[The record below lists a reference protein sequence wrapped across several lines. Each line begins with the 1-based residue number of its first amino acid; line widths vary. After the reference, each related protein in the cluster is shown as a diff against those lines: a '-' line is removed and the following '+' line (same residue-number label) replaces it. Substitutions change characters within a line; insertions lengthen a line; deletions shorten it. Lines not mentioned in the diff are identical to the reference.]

1 MHTPGKLQATV
12 KSPSGWVDLFVE
24 EANGPSLPF
33 ISCKHHD
40 PEANARRLI
49 ACWNYFNG
57 VSTEAIESLLAQSHR
72 DSFND
77 DDWYVVDVRTMKVK
91 RRVGCKAGYKP
102 EGDADDLVL
111 KGMNARRLGVK
122 L

>member
-24 EANGPSLPF
+24 EKDSPSLPF

-40 PEANARRLI
+40 PAANARRLI
-49 ACWNYFNG
+49 AVWNYCDG
-57 VSTEAIESLLAQSHR
+57 LTTEHLEQMIYARENP
-72 DSFND
+72 FND
-77 DDWYVVDVRTMKVK
+77 DDWYVVDVHTMKVK